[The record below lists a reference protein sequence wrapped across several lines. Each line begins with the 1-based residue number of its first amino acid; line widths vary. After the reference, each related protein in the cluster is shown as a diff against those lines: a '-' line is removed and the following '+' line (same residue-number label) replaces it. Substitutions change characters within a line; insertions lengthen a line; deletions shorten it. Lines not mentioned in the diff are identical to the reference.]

1 MKHPTRVV
9 HSNLQSDSLKESGM
23 TFYHG
28 TPGDRVLCGQA
39 GNAVN
44 AVILTKG
51 TLEQGIVSA
60 LFIHTF
66 WYRSLKEEHHS
77 VTVEE
82 RCRDSSVPLSQNI
95 HEPWNKN
102 WPITQLAE

>member
-28 TPGDRVLCGQA
+28 TPGNRVLCGQA

-60 LFIHTF
+60 ML
-66 WYRSLKEEHHS
+66 LKNN
-77 VTVEE
+77 
-82 RCRDSSVPLSQNI
+82 D
-95 HEPWNKN
+95 
-102 WPITQLAE
+102 IT